1 MKDGGRSP
9 GPGRG
14 GPNGRGGPGPGGA
27 GPGGRG
33 GQGPGG
39 GRKSPGSPA
48 RPSDG
53 PSGRPRPDL
62 PGRPG
67 RSPRP
72 GPSDEPAEERGP
84 RRGGRPLGGDDQV
97 PSPRPGRPSSGQ
109 PAKPSKPAGS
119 GKGTTGADTAANG
132 RSTNGRSA
140 GKPAAG
146 RSAGNGKA
154 TTGKSGNGTSANG
167 RSTGNGKS
175 TGTGRPPGN
184 GKASTGKSGNGTP
197 ANGKPASPGQS
208 GDAGQQGRSARST
221 QAGGS
226 GQQGQPGGSDQPR
239 AGRQG
244 AQQGQAGR
252 AGQAPTRG
260 AQAGRPGQAPRPGQ
274 TGPGRTGQSTQ
285 PGRAAFAGPAT
296 SLHAQGPGD
305 GRPPRPPR
313 PPAPPPRPPAVLRLG
328 NPRRRLNAALVVMA
342 FVLSLFAGRLIQLQ
356 GLDSKVLQAKAAQ
369 QRVQPETLP
378 ARRGS
383 ITDVSGK
390 ALAVTDDAREIYVD
404 PADVTPSARDEIATT
419 LALELNLKKEDIAAK
434 LAKTTQ
440 RYIVVARGVEPARA
454 TKIMSYQFK
463 GVGAKDTYRR
473 SYPGDTLAGGLIGFV
488 GFDGHGLSGIEQTY
502 DKVLAGQDGKQS
514 VEIGGDGQRIP
525 MTRTSRQAPVPGRNV
540 RLTIDRDIQ
549 YAAQEAIARQ
559 VSASK
564 ARSGSVIVMDIKT
577 GQIVAMAN
585 APEVDLNDWQSVP
598 EADWGNRAVSEVFEP
613 GSTNK
618 VITAAGAIES
628 GAVTPE
634 TVFRVPDHITCA
646 DREISDA
653 HAHAPEPLTFTGIIA
668 ESSNVGTIMA
678 ARQITD
684 QRLYNMFRAFGFG
697 AKTGAGVPG
706 EEEGLLPNYQNWSG
720 SQRCTIAY
728 GQGISVT
735 ALQMASVYQTIAN
748 GGVRITPSIVA
759 GTTDERGRFVPAPT
773 PARTRVVSQTTAEGI
788 AGMLEAAVGHDGTG
802 TEASIDGYRVA
813 GKTGTAMRYDEKC
826 KGYCGY
832 TATFVGFTPAD
843 APRLVALAV
852 IQDPKNGH
860 YGGEVAAPVFKDVM
874 TFALKSRKIPPTGT
888 KAPHVVLRAGG

>member
-1 MKDGGRSP
+1 VRP
-9 GPGRG
+9 
-14 GPNGRGGPGPGGA
+14 
-27 GPGGRG
+27 
-33 GQGPGG
+33 
-39 GRKSPGSPA
+39 PA
-48 RPSDG
+48 ADDPAPPS
-53 PSGRPRPDL
+53 
-62 PGRPG
+62 RPG
-67 RSPRP
+67 RS
-72 GPSDEPAEERGP
+72 
-84 RRGGRPLGGDDQV
+84 
-97 PSPRPGRPSSGQ
+97 SSGEHPK
-109 PAKPSKPAGS
+109 PAKPGSSAKAGTGKPAAN
-119 GKGTTGADTAANG
+119 GKGTGTGKPAANSKG
-132 RSTNGRSA
+132 TGT

-146 RSAGNGKA
+146 
-154 TTGKSGNGTSANG
+154 KSGSSSRTSQSG
-167 RSTGNGKS
+167 GGGQSSR
-175 TGTGRPPGN
+175 TGRPSRAGQ
-184 GKASTGKSGNGTP
+184 P
-197 ANGKPASPGQS
+197 ATQHGQS
-208 GDAGQQGRSARST
+208 
-221 QAGGS
+221 
-226 GQQGQPGGSDQPR
+226 
-239 AGRQG
+239 
-244 AQQGQAGR
+244 GR

-260 AQAGRPGQAPRPGQ
+260 TQTTRPGQAPRPGQ
-274 TGPGRTGQSTQ
+274 AGPGRTGQSTQ
-285 PGRAAFAGPAT
+285 PGRAGFDGPAT
-296 SLHAQGPGD
+296 PTRAQGPGD

-328 NPRRRLNAALVVMA
+328 NPGRRLNAALVVMA

-390 ALAVTDDAREIYVD
+390 ELAVTDDAREIYVD
-404 PADVTPSARDEIATT
+404 PADVTPTARDEIATT
-419 LALELNLKKEDIAAK
+419 LAQELNLRKEDIAAK

-440 RYIVVARGVEPARA
+440 RYIVVARGIDPPRA
-454 TKIMSYQFK
+454 NKIMSYQFK
-463 GVGAKDTYRR
+463 GVGAKATYRR
-473 SYPGDTLAGGLIGFV
+473 TYPGDTLAGGLIGFV

-559 VSASK
+559 VRASD

-618 VITAAGAIES
+618 VITAAGTIES

-653 HAHAPEPLTFTGIIA
+653 HPHAPEQLTFTGIIA

-697 AKTGAGVPG
+697 AKSGAGVPG
-706 EEEGLLPNYQNWSG
+706 EEEGLLPAYKDWSG

-759 GTTDERGRFVPAPT
+759 GTTDEHGRFVPAPA
-773 PARTRVVSQTTAEGI
+773 PRQTRVVSQTTAEGI

-802 TEASIDGYRVA
+802 TAASIDGYRVA

-852 IQDPKNGH
+852 IQDPQNGH

>member
-1 MKDGGRSP
+1 
-9 GPGRG
+9 
-14 GPNGRGGPGPGGA
+14 
-27 GPGGRG
+27 
-33 GQGPGG
+33 
-39 GRKSPGSPA
+39 
-48 RPSDG
+48 
-53 PSGRPRPDL
+53 
-62 PGRPG
+62 
-67 RSPRP
+67 
-72 GPSDEPAEERGP
+72 
-84 RRGGRPLGGDDQV
+84 
-97 PSPRPGRPSSGQ
+97 
-109 PAKPSKPAGS
+109 
-119 GKGTTGADTAANG
+119 
-132 RSTNGRSA
+132 
-140 GKPAAG
+140 
-146 RSAGNGKA
+146 
-154 TTGKSGNGTSANG
+154 
-167 RSTGNGKS
+167 
-175 TGTGRPPGN
+175 
-184 GKASTGKSGNGTP
+184 
-197 ANGKPASPGQS
+197 
-208 GDAGQQGRSARST
+208 
-221 QAGGS
+221 
-226 GQQGQPGGSDQPR
+226 
-239 AGRQG
+239 
-244 AQQGQAGR
+244 
-252 AGQAPTRG
+252 
-260 AQAGRPGQAPRPGQ
+260 
-274 TGPGRTGQSTQ
+274 
-285 PGRAAFAGPAT
+285 
-296 SLHAQGPGD
+296 
-305 GRPPRPPR
+305 
-313 PPAPPPRPPAVLRLG
+313 
-328 NPRRRLNAALVVMA
+328 MA

-356 GLDSKVLQAKAAQ
+356 GLDSKVLQAKAAL

-390 ALAVTDDAREIYVD
+390 QLAVTDDAREIYVD
-404 PADVTPSARDEIATT
+404 PADVTPAARDQIATT
-419 LALELNLKKEDIAAK
+419 LALELNLRKEDIAAK

-440 RYIVVARGVEPARA
+440 RYIVVARNIDPPRA
-454 TKIMSYQFK
+454 NKIMSYQFK
-463 GVGAKDTYRR
+463 GVGTKATYRR

-525 MTRTSRQAPVPGRNV
+525 MTRTSRQAPVPGRDV

-549 YAAQEAIARQ
+549 YAAQEAIAKQ
-559 VSASK
+559 VRASN

-585 APEVDLNDWQSVP
+585 APEVDLNDWQSAP
-598 EADWGNRAVSEVFEP
+598 ETDWGNRAVSEVFEP

-653 HAHAPEPLTFTGIIA
+653 HPHVPEPLTFTGIIA

-684 QRLYNMFRAFGFG
+684 QRLYNMFRSFGFG
-697 AKTGAGVPG
+697 AKSGAGVPG
-706 EEEGLLPNYQNWSG
+706 EEEGLLPAYQDWSG

-748 GGVRITPSIVA
+748 GGVRITPSIIA
-759 GTTDERGRFVPAPT
+759 GTTDEHGRFVAAAAPKQ
-773 PARTRVVSQTTAEGI
+773 TRVVSQTTADGI

-802 TEASIDGYRVA
+802 TAASIDGYRVA